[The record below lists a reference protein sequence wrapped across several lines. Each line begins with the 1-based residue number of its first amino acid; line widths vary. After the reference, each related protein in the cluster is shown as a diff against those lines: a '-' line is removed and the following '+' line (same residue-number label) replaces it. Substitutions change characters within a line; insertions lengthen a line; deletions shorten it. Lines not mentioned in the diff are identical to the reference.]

1 MMVELRSRLPNL
13 DAPMPTF
20 DPQSRWPEIAGFRR
34 IQEEITQSITSTV
47 QFYIR
52 TNVYS
57 IIAWLFLMVA
67 TNYFLVFP
75 SLSGSVVGG
84 GIRYRVMEIAIALT
98 MVIIGLVLNISAWSD
113 LREKAARLEALK
125 IATYDLVRELGTR
138 DIVEREW
145 RILGDMT
152 FSGRGGVKFV
162 HSLQFA
168 CFLLIHIGLAMILLL
183 I

>member
-1 MMVELRSRLPNL
+1 MVELRARLPTPGK
-13 DAPMPTF
+13 PMPTH
-20 DPQSRWPEIAGFRR
+20 DVQSSWPEIADFRK
-34 IQEEITQSITSTV
+34 IQEEITQSITSAV

-57 IIAWLFLMVA
+57 IIAWLFLIVA

-75 SLSGSVVGG
+75 NASVSMVVGG
-84 GIRYRVMEIAIALT
+84 SAKYQAMEYAIAVT
-98 MVIIGLVLNISAWSD
+98 MVVIGLILNLSAWSD
-113 LREKAARLEALK
+113 LREKGHRLEALR

-152 FSGRGGVKFV
+152 FSRRDVHFV
-162 HSLQFA
+162 QSLQFL
-168 CFLLIHIGLAMILLL
+168 CFLTIHVGLAAIL
-183 I
+183 IFI

>member
-1 MMVELRSRLPNL
+1 MMVELRTRRPSAGP
-13 DAPMPTF
+13 PMPMS
-20 DPQSRWPEIAGFRR
+20 DPQSSWPEIADFRK
-34 IQEEITQSITSTV
+34 IQEEITQSITLAV

-75 SLSGSVVGG
+75 NTSGGAVGSG
-84 GIRYRVMEIAIALT
+84 TKHQVMEYAIAVT
-98 MVIIGLVLNISAWSD
+98 MVIIGLTLNLSAWSD
-113 LREKAARLEALK
+113 LREKGSRLEALR
-125 IATYDLVRELGTR
+125 IATYDLVRERGTR

-152 FSGRGGVKFV
+152 FSGRKEGQFL
-162 HSLQFA
+162 HSVQFI
-168 CFLLIHIGLAMILLL
+168 CFLVIHLGLAAIL
-183 I
+183 IFI